1 MFHFIKAKMA
11 GRGRQSTLPAWM
23 SSTEGGGEPPIVSNS
38 DTFADAPTNRPEGD
52 TRPDAEQERRSMI
65 DGRKPRSRSRDRGDR
80 DRGGR
85 DGRGD
90 RDSHRDRGRDR
101 DRDDRGGR
109 GSDGRREPPPREP
122 SPPAWQPKPNRQS
135 NFDVVGPGGEEL
147 PGVGVGILSTGVG
160 LVRSYH
166 YYLNFFSLLISHHRL
181 GTFLPL
187 LSKLLFTP

>member
-1 MFHFIKAKMA
+1 MA

-23 SSTEGGGEPPIVSNS
+23 SSSEAGAALEPAIASQ
-38 DTFADAPTNRPEGD
+38 DAETFADAAPKEDIKSR
-52 TRPDAEQERRSMI
+52 DATEQERRSMI

-80 DRGGR
+80 DRGR

-90 RDSHRDRGRDR
+90 RDRDRDRERERGRDT
-101 DRDDRGGR
+101 DRDDRGGGGR
-109 GSDGRREPPPREP
+109 GGEGRREPPPREP

-160 LVRSYH
+160 LVRS
-166 YYLNFFSLLISHHRL
+166 
-181 GTFLPL
+181 
-187 LSKLLFTP
+187 